1 MKTVIMIGG
10 PTAIG
15 KSSLALDLARELD
28 AVILSADS
36 RQIYKEMNIGTA
48 KPSKEE
54 LSNIPHFFINHRSIN
69 ESYSVGQFEQECIAA
84 IEELLIQGRSI
95 IVCGGTGLYM
105 RAILKGLDE
114 FPEIPKTV
122 KDQVE
127 GRFLSG
133 GIEALQDWIDE
144 LDPVYAEMVDRNNPH
159 RLIRAISVCLVAGK
173 PYSSFLS
180 NPRARRSFDVLPL
193 LLEAPRAW
201 LYKRIDQ
208 RVLEMV
214 DQGLFEEATA
224 LFPLKNHVALQ
235 TVGYTEIFDYLEG
248 IYTREEAIGLIQRN
262 TRRYAKRQVTWFNKE
277 EWWHRIDVLP
287 KDTLRERTMAILK
300 DPSLV
305 NL

>member
-36 RQIYKEMNIGTA
+36 RQIYREMNIGTA
-48 KPSKEE
+48 KPSLQE
-54 LSNIPHFFINHRSIN
+54 LNEVPHLFVNHRSIHEN
-69 ESYSVGQFEQECIAA
+69 YSVGQFEQECIAT
-84 IEELLIQGRSI
+84 IEELVGQGRSI
-95 IVCGGTGLYM
+95 IICGGTGLYM

-127 GRFLSG
+127 GRLLSG
-133 GIEALQDWIDE
+133 GIGALQDWIDE

-180 NPRARRSFDVLPL
+180 NPRARRSFDVFPL
-193 LLEAPRAW
+193 FLEAPRDW
-201 LYKRIDQ
+201 LYTRIDQ
-208 RVLEMV
+208 RVLDMV
-214 DQGLFEEATA
+214 AHGLFEEATA
-224 LFPLKNHVALQ
+224 LFPLRNHAALQ
-235 TVGYTEIFDYLEG
+235 TVGYAEIFDYLDG
-248 IYTREEAIGLIQRN
+248 IITREEAIGLIQRN

-287 KDTLRERTMAILK
+287 KDTLTERVMAILK

>member
-1 MKTVIMIGG
+1 MIGG

>member
-48 KPSKEE
+48 KPSLQE
-54 LSNIPHFFINHRSIN
+54 LNEVPHLFVNHRSIHEN
-69 ESYSVGQFEQECIAA
+69 YSVGQFEQESIAT
-84 IEELLIQGRSI
+84 IEELLGQGRSI
-95 IVCGGTGLYM
+95 IICGGTGLYM

-114 FPEIPKTV
+114 FPEIPKTL

-127 GRFLSG
+127 GRFLSD
-133 GIEALQDWIDE
+133 GIGALQDWIDE

-159 RLIRAISVCLVAGK
+159 RLIRAISVCVVAGK

-180 NPRARRSFDVLPL
+180 NPRARRSFNVFPL
-193 LLEAPRAW
+193 LLEAPRDW
-201 LYKRIDQ
+201 LYTRIDQ
-208 RVLEMV
+208 RVLDMV
-214 DQGLFEEATA
+214 AHGLFEEATA
-224 LFPLKNHVALQ
+224 LFPLRNHAALQ
-235 TVGYTEIFDYLEG
+235 TVGYAEIFDYLDG
-248 IYTREEAIGLIQRN
+248 IITVEEAIGLIQRN

-287 KDTLRERTMAILK
+287 KDTLTERVMAILK